1 MSLQRK
7 QLLAVETTSKPNY
20 RLLQNYRTLEWAQIL
35 YKYHSHVFCRPVHI
49 PSCYCG
55 MVDEQKFQPIPEL
68 FSWYTLPHCWH
79 RYSQIKQRSESNDC
93 NCIPFLLHCSSF
105 SKRDILPWTI
115 RQGLK
120 KTDSNFGSFILL
132 RYLHIA
138 NNH

>member
-1 MSLQRK
+1 MHKSSYRGTKSMSLQRQ

-20 RLLQNYRTLEWAQIL
+20 RLLQNYRTLEWTQIL
-35 YKYHSHVFCRPVHI
+35 YKDHCR
-49 PSCYCG
+49 

-79 RYSQIKQRSESNDC
+79 RYSQIKQQSESNDC
-93 NCIPFLLHCSSF
+93 NCIPFLLRCSPF

-120 KTDSNFGSFILL
+120 KTDSNFRSFILL
-132 RYLHIA
+132 RYLHVV